1 MAHDSGTMRGRRR
14 IQGDCF
20 EVRGVPYMAALV
32 ASRRNPVI
40 QAFYERL
47 VAAGKGS
54 KVELV
59 ACMRKLLTILN
70 AEFRTRQ
77 PWNPV
82 LHATSQ
88 LQAKPSGLL
97 TRVTVTCVF

>member
-14 IQGDCF
+14 IQGDRF
-20 EVRGVPYMAALV
+20 EVRRVPYMAALV

-59 ACMRKLLTILN
+59 ACMHKRLTILN
-70 AEFRTRQ
+70 AVFRTRQ
-77 PWNPV
+77 SWNPV
-82 LHATSQ
+82 LMPRASSR
-88 LQAKPSGLL
+88 PNPPDS
-97 TRVTVTCVF
+97 